1 MSTLRRPGTIPA
13 TLVAVACLVGCSLDA
28 ESTPR
33 PIARDPSRLVD
44 DGAGSESPTTGL
56 GRVYLQRSDASGGS
70 VLVAV
75 QRDLTLDPDD
85 AMRVLLDG
93 PTDEEQGSGLRT
105 AIPRDTELL
114 STGFVAS
121 GTVQVD
127 ITSSIFDAT
136 GDDLVSA
143 VAQIVLTLVDIE
155 GIDRVA
161 MIVDGNVTEWPRGD
175 GTLTSRPLTEFD
187 FPGRALSS
195 QPDYPAIVDLGR

>member
-1 MSTLRRPGTIPA
+1 MSSVRRPGTI
-13 TLVAVACLVGCSLDA
+13 VAALSVVASLVGCSLDA

-33 PIARDPSRLVD
+33 PIAEDPLRRVD
-44 DGAGSESPTTGL
+44 EGTGSESRTSGF

-75 QRDLTLDPDD
+75 QRDLTLDPNA
-85 AMRVLLDG
+85 AMRVLLEG
-93 PTDEEQGSGLRT
+93 PTDEEQESGLRT

-121 GTVQVD
+121 GTVQVN

-155 GIDRVA
+155 GIDRVSL
-161 MIVDGNVTEWPRGD
+161 IVDGDSTEWPRGD
-175 GTLTSRPLTEFD
+175 GTLTARPLTEFD

-195 QPDYPAIVDLGR
+195 QPDYPAIVEVDR